1 MHKKLMFLQ
10 LYLPYCYL
18 IMQILFIIYKN
29 WTFIFKIGLPNYPD
43 SNLLG
48 DLKIK
53 VISVFHPLEPD

>member
-1 MHKKLMFLQ
+1 
-10 LYLPYCYL
+10 
-18 IMQILFIIYKN
+18 MQILFIIYKN

-53 VISVFHPLEPD
+53 VISVFHLLEPD